1 MPVKYSCPKCD
12 RRFVDWGAEKLGFK
26 CPDCKDQELRR
37 IGAVVE
43 EAAKRP
49 TLKRRAKKADD
60 DDTGVF
66 STSDY
71 ESDDTPTA
79 DIGVDTAIDG
89 FVGDDADADD
99 SVAVDLDADI
109 IEAGDDSDD

>member
-1 MPVKYSCPKCD
+1 MPVKYFCPKCD

-26 CPDCKDQELRR
+26 CPDCKEQDLRR
-37 IGAVVE
+37 VGAATE

-60 DDTGVF
+60 EDTGVF

-71 ESDDTPTA
+71 ESDDTPLA
-79 DIGVDTAIDG
+79 DVGVETVLETFGAEETDLEDPA
-89 FVGDDADADD
+89 V
-99 SVAVDLDADI
+99 VDLDAEI
-109 IEAGDDSDD
+109 AEPADDTDD